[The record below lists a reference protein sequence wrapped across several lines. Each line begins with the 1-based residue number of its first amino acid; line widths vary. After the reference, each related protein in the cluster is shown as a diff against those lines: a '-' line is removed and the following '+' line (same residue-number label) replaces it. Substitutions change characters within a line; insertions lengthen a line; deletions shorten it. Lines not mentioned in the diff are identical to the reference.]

1 MTRQTIIYLSI
12 ALLSTTCRMV
22 APSPKIQSGELDLRN
37 FSFESGAAMAL
48 HGDWKFFPGQFNV
61 PEEGAPSA
69 IYLPVPALWNQV
81 PLHSGIKDGKGYG
94 TYVLDIQLP
103 KENQIYSVYLPEV
116 RTSFRLLAGNRSL
129 VSGNPGKTKETTIPS
144 AQGQSFT
151 IVAEDHLQIRIEV
164 SNFHHKEGGL
174 PNAPIFGLAE
184 SVQNYILAQSTIDL
198 ALTGA
203 IFMFGLYHF
212 ILFFY
217 RNKQR
222 EAFYFGFFCLVFA
235 ARIPFIGSKTIYAVF
250 PNIPWELVIYVEY
263 ASVFVLG
270 ILFLWFVDGLF
281 PRFIDT
287 KLILYFSAYVQF
299 ILVYGLIIKPEV
311 YTQFEVVFQLLGV
324 VYALFL
330 GIRLYQMMVRG
341 LPDSGIF
348 FLGYLILFIGFVYDV
363 FLAYRGEGEST
374 LSQIAVFLF
383 FGVQSTIVTLRT
395 ARNFHKKV
403 LLKEEFETINEH
415 FILTNR
421 LYAKFIPRDFLI
433 HLGKESIEEVR
444 LGDSSEREMTILF
457 ADIWEFW
464 DIIYSISL
472 ENRMLFTNSYLGR
485 IGPCVR
491 KNNGFIDKYIG
502 SAIMAL
508 FDGGIGNSIKAA
520 EDIQW
525 ELEKY
530 NERRRTFGY
539 LPLHAGI
546 GIHSGDT
553 MLGILGEE
561 ARFESTVISDT
572 VNLASRIQGL
582 TKKYG
587 ARILV
592 SLTSLMLAE
601 DLDTI
606 HYRILDFVR
615 VKGKQES
622 VMIAEILIS
631 GIDDISNK
639 KIKNKE
645 RFEAAIFD
653 YERADFVSAL
663 EGFREVFAN
672 NPEDLAAQIYIER
685 CEYYQAAGV
694 SEDWE
699 GISEWEK

>member
-1 MTRQTIIYLSI
+1 MTRQKLIYLFI
-12 ALLSTTCRMV
+12 AILATACRMA
-22 APSPKIQSGELDLRN
+22 APSPQIHSGELDLVS
-37 FSFESGAAMAL
+37 FPFESGGAMEL
-48 HGDWKFFPGQFNV
+48 QGDWKFFPNQFNV
-61 PEEGAPSA
+61 SADAAPSS
-69 IYLPVPALWNQV
+69 YLPVPALWNQV
-81 PLHSGIKDGKGYG
+81 PVSSGFPDGKGYG
-94 TYVLDIQLP
+94 TYVLDIKLP
-103 KENQIYSVYLPEV
+103 EESHIYSVYIPEV
-116 RTSFRLLAGNRSL
+116 RTAFRLVAGNRSL
-129 VSGNPGKTKETTIPS
+129 ASGVPGVSKETTTPS
-144 AQGQSFT
+144 AWGQSFT
-151 IVAEDHLQIRIEV
+151 IAAKNHLQIRIEV

-184 SVQNYILAQSTIDL
+184 GVQNYILAQSTIDL

-235 ARIPFIGSKTIYAVF
+235 ARIPFIGSKTIYAMF
-250 PNIPWELVIYVEY
+250 PNIPWDLVIYVEY

-287 KLILYFSAYVQF
+287 KIILYFSAYVQF
-299 ILVYGLIIKPEV
+299 MLVYGLIIKPET
-311 YTQFEVVFQLLGV
+311 YTQFEVVFQVLGV
-324 VYALFL
+324 VYAVFL
-330 GIRLYQMMVRG
+330 GIRLYQMVRRG
-341 LPDSGIF
+341 LPDAGIF
-348 FLGYLILFIGFVYDV
+348 FLGYLILFVGFVYDV
-363 FLAYRGEGEST
+363 ILAYRGEGEST

-395 ARNFHKKV
+395 ARTFRKK
-403 LLKEEFETINEH
+403 LSLKDEFESINEE

-421 LYAKFIPRDFLI
+421 FFAKFIPRDFLT

-444 LGDSSEREMTILF
+444 LGDSSEREMTVLF
-457 ADIWEFW
+457 ADIWEYW
-464 DIIYSISL
+464 DIIYSIPL

-508 FDGGIGNSIKAA
+508 FDGGIQNSIKAA

-530 NERRRTFGY
+530 NERRRSFGY
-539 LPLHAGI
+539 LSLHAGI

-561 ARFESTVISDT
+561 ERLESTVIADT
-572 VNLASRIQGL
+572 VNLSSRIQGL

-592 SLTSLMLAE
+592 SLTSLMLHE

-606 HYRILDFVR
+606 PYRILDFVR
-615 VKGKQES
+615 VKGKQET
-622 VMIAEILIS
+622 VMIAEVLIPD
-631 GIDDISNK
+631 IDPISNK
-639 KIKNKE
+639 KIENKDQ
-645 RFEAAIFD
+645 FEAAIFD

-663 EGFREVFAN
+663 EKFRSVFAD
-672 NPEDLAAQIYIER
+672 NPDDLAAQIYIER
-685 CEYYQAAGV
+685 CEYYQTAGV
-694 SEDWE
+694 GEDWD
-699 GISEWEK
+699 GVSAWEK

>member
-1 MTRQTIIYLSI
+1 MTRQTIIYLFI
-12 ALLSTTCRMV
+12 VLLSTACRMV
-22 APSPKIQSGELDLRN
+22 APSPQIHSGELDLQN
-37 FSFESGAAMAL
+37 FPFESRSAL
-48 HGDWKFFPGQFNV
+48 ALKGDWKFFPNEFHIDSDAV
-61 PEEGAPSA
+61 APTL
-69 IYLPVPALWNQV
+69 LPVPALWNQV
-81 PLHSGIKDGKGYG
+81 PLRSGFGDGKGYG
-94 TYVLDIQLP
+94 TYVLDIKLP
-103 KENQIYSVYLPEV
+103 EENQIYSVYLPEV
-116 RTSFRLLAGNRSL
+116 RTAFRLEAGNRSL
-129 VSGNPGKTKETTIPS
+129 VSGMPGKTKETTIPS

-151 IVAEDHLQIRIEV
+151 ISAKDHIQIRIEV

-174 PNAPIFGLAE
+174 LNTPVFGLAE

-287 KLILYFSAYVQF
+287 KLILYFSAFVQF
-299 ILVYGLIIKPEV
+299 MLVYGLIIKPEV
-311 YTQFEVVFQLLGV
+311 YTQFEVVFQVLGV
-324 VYALFL
+324 VYAVFL
-330 GIRLYQMMVRG
+330 GIRLYQMVARG
-341 LPDSGIF
+341 LPDAGIF
-348 FLGYLILFIGFVYDV
+348 FLGYLVLFFGFVYDV
-363 FLAYRGEGEST
+363 FLAYSDEGEST

-395 ARNFHKKV
+395 TRTFHKKV
-403 LLKEEFETINEH
+403 LLKEEFESINEQ

-421 LYAKFIPRDFLI
+421 FYAKFIPRDFLT

-444 LGDSSEREMTILF
+444 LGDSSEREMTVLF
-457 ADIWEFW
+457 ADIWEYW
-464 DIIYSISL
+464 DIIYSIPL

-508 FDGGIGNSIKAA
+508 FDGGIQNSIKAA

-561 ARFESTVISDT
+561 ERLESTVISDT
-572 VNLASRIQGL
+572 VNLSSRIQGL

-592 SLTSLMLAE
+592 SLTSLMLHE

-606 HYRILDFVR
+606 PYRILDFVR
-615 VKGKQES
+615 VKGKQET
-622 VMIAEILIS
+622 VMIAEVLIPD
-631 GIDDISNK
+631 IDIISNK
-639 KIKNKE
+639 KIENKD

-685 CEYYQAAGV
+685 CEYYQIAGV
-694 SEDWE
+694 GEDWD
-699 GISEWEK
+699 GVSAWEK

>member
-1 MTRQTIIYLSI
+1 MTRQTFIYLSI
-12 ALLSTTCRMV
+12 AFLATACRMV
-22 APSPKIQSGELDLRN
+22 APSPKIESGELDLRK
-37 FSFESGAAMAL
+37 FPFESGAAMAL
-48 HGDWKFFPGQFNV
+48 QGDWKFFPGQLNV
-61 PEEGAPSA
+61 PEDADSLTR
-69 IYLPVPALWNQV
+69 LPVPSLWNQM
-81 PLHSGIKDGKGYG
+81 PLRSGIQNGKGYG
-94 TYVLDIQLP
+94 TYVLEIKLP
-103 KENQIYSVYLPEV
+103 EENQIYSVYLPEA
-116 RTSFRLLAGNRSL
+116 RTSFKLMAGNRSL
-129 VSGNPGKTKETTIPS
+129 LSGVPGLTKETTTPS

-151 IVAEDHLQIRIEV
+151 TVTKDHLQIRIEV

-174 PNAPIFGLAE
+174 PNAPVFGLAE

-217 RNKQR
+217 RKKQR

-235 ARIPFIGSKTIYAVF
+235 ARIPFIGSKTIYAMF
-250 PNIPWELVIYVEY
+250 PGIPWELVIYVEY

-287 KLILYFSAYVQF
+287 KIILYFSAYVQF
-299 ILVYGLIIKPEV
+299 MLVYGLIIKPEV
-311 YTQFEVVFQLLGV
+311 YTQFEIVFQILGI
-324 VYALFL
+324 VYAVFL
-330 GIRLYQMMVRG
+330 GIRLSQMVIKG
-341 LPDSGIF
+341 LPEAGIF
-348 FLGYLILFIGFVYDV
+348 FLGYLVLFVGFVYDV
-363 FLAYRGEGEST
+363 FLAYSGEGESIF
-374 LSQIAVFLF
+374 SQIAVFLF

-395 ARNFHKKV
+395 ARNFRKKL
-403 LLKEEFETINEH
+403 LLKEEFEIINEH

-421 LYAKFIPRDFLI
+421 FYAKFIPRDFLT
-433 HLGKESIEEVR
+433 HLDKESIEEVR
-444 LGDSSEREMTILF
+444 LGDSSEREITVLF
-457 ADIWEFW
+457 ADIWEYW
-464 DIIYSISL
+464 DIIYSIPL

-508 FDGGIGNSIKAA
+508 FDGGIQNSIKAA

-530 NERRRTFGY
+530 NERRKTLGY

-561 ARFESTVISDT
+561 ERFESTVISDT
-572 VNLASRIQGL
+572 VNLSSRIQGL

-592 SLTSLMLAE
+592 SVTSLMLHE

-606 HYRILDFVR
+606 PYRILDFVR
-615 VKGKQES
+615 VQGKQES
-622 VMIAEILIS
+622 VMIAEVLIP
-631 GIDDISNK
+631 GIDIISNK
-639 KIKNKE
+639 KIENKE
-645 RFEAAIFD
+645 EFEAGIFD
-653 YERADFVSAL
+653 YERANFVSAL
-663 EGFREVFAN
+663 EKFRAVFAN
-672 NPEDLAAQIYIER
+672 NPDDLAAQIYIER
-685 CEYYQAAGV
+685 CEYYQTAEVGGDWDGV
-694 SEDWE
+694 SA
-699 GISEWEK
+699 WEK

>member
-12 ALLSTTCRMV
+12 AFLATACRMV
-22 APSPKIQSGELDLRN
+22 APSPKIESGALDLRT
-37 FSFESGAAMAL
+37 FPFESGAAMAL
-48 HGDWKFFPGQFNV
+48 QGDWKFFPGQLDV
-61 PEEGAPSA
+61 SKDADSPT
-69 IYLPVPALWNQV
+69 YLPVPSLWNQV
-81 PLHSGIKDGKGYG
+81 PPRTGLVDGKGYG

-116 RTSFRLLAGNRSL
+116 RTSFKLMAGNRSL
-129 VSGNPGKTKETTIPS
+129 LSGVPGVSKETTTPS

-151 IVAEDHLQIRIEV
+151 IVAKDQLQIRIVV

-174 PNAPIFGLAE
+174 PNAPVFGLAE
-184 SVQNYILAQSTIDL
+184 SVQNYILAQSTVDL

-203 IFMFGLYHF
+203 VFMFGLYHF

-217 RNKQR
+217 RKKQR

-235 ARIPFIGSKTIYAVF
+235 ARIPFIGSKTIYAMF

-281 PRFIDT
+281 PRFIDN
-287 KLILYFSAYVQF
+287 KIILYFSAYVQF

-311 YTQFEVVFQLLGV
+311 YTQFEIVFQTLGV
-324 VYALFL
+324 VYAVFL
-330 GIRLYQMMVRG
+330 GIRLSQMVRRG
-341 LPDSGIF
+341 LPDAGIF
-348 FLGYLILFIGFVYDV
+348 FLGYLILFIGFMYDV
-363 FLAYRGEGEST
+363 FLAYSGEGEST

-395 ARNFHKKV
+395 ARNFHKKL
-403 LLKEEFETINEH
+403 LLKEEFETINEY

-421 LYAKFIPRDFLI
+421 FYAKFIPRDFLT

-444 LGDSSEREMTILF
+444 LGDSSEREITVLF
-457 ADIWEFW
+457 ADIWEYW
-464 DIIYSISL
+464 DIIYSIPL
-472 ENRMLFTNSYLGR
+472 ENRILFTNSYLGR

-508 FDGGIGNSIKAA
+508 FDGGIQNSIKAA

-530 NERRRTFGY
+530 NERRKTFDY

-561 ARFESTVISDT
+561 ERFESTVISDT
-572 VNLASRIQGL
+572 VNLSSRIQGL

-592 SLTSLMLAE
+592 SVTSLMLHE

-606 HYRILDFVR
+606 PYRILDFVR
-615 VKGKQES
+615 VKGKQEAI
-622 VMIAEILIS
+622 MIAEVLIP
-631 GIDDISNK
+631 GIDTNSNK
-639 KIKNKE
+639 KIEYKE
-645 RFEAAIFD
+645 EFEAGIFD

-663 EGFREVFAN
+663 KKFSAVFAN
-672 NPEDLAAQIYIER
+672 NPEDLAAKIYIER
-685 CEYYQAAGV
+685 CEYYQSAGV
-694 SEDWE
+694 GVDWD
-699 GISEWEK
+699 GVSAWEK

>member
-1 MTRQTIIYLSI
+1 MTRQTIIYLSM
-12 ALLSTTCRMV
+12 ALLSTACRMV
-22 APSPKIQSGELDLRN
+22 APSPQIQSGVLDLEN
-37 FSFESGAAMAL
+37 FPIASGKAMAL
-48 HGDWKFFPGQFNV
+48 QGDWKFFPGQFNV
-61 PEEGAPSA
+61 PEGATPPT
-69 IYLPVPALWNQV
+69 YLPVPALWNQV
-81 PLHSGIKDGKGYG
+81 PLRSGIKDGKGYG
-94 TYVLDIQLP
+94 TYVLDIRLP
-103 KENQIYSVYLPEV
+103 KENEIYSVYLPEV
-116 RTSFRLLAGNRSL
+116 RTSFRLTAGNRCL
-129 VSGNPGKTKETTIPS
+129 VSGRPGQTKDTTIPS

-151 IVAEDHLQIRIEV
+151 ITAKDHLQIRIEV

-174 PNAPIFGLAE
+174 PNAPVFGLAE

-235 ARIPFIGSKTIYAVF
+235 ARIPFVGSKTIYAVF
-250 PNIPWELVIYVEY
+250 PNIPWELVVYVEY

-299 ILVYGLIIKPEV
+299 MLVYGLIIKPEV
-311 YTQFEVVFQLLGV
+311 YTQFEVVFQVLGV
-324 VYALFL
+324 VYAVFL

-348 FLGYLILFIGFVYDV
+348 FLGYVVLFIGFVYDV
-363 FLAYRGEGEST
+363 FLAYSGEGEST

-395 ARNFHKKV
+395 ARTFHKKV
-403 LLKEEFETINEH
+403 LLKEEFETINEQ

-421 LYAKFIPRDFLI
+421 LYAKFIPRDFLT
-433 HLGKESIEEVR
+433 HLGKESIEEVQ
-444 LGDSSEREMTILF
+444 LGDSSEREMTVMF
-457 ADIWEFW
+457 ADIWEYW
-464 DIIYSISL
+464 DIIYSIPL

-508 FDGGIGNSIKAA
+508 FDGGIQNSIKAA

-561 ARFESTVISDT
+561 ERLESTVISDT
-572 VNLASRIQGL
+572 VNLSSRIQGL

-592 SLTSLMLAE
+592 SLTSLMLHE

-606 HYRILDFVR
+606 PYRILDFVR
-615 VKGKQES
+615 VKGKQET
-622 VMIAEILIS
+622 VMIAEVLIPD
-631 GIDDISNK
+631 IDIISNR
-639 KIKNKE
+639 KIENKE

-653 YERADFVSAL
+653 YERADFISAL

-685 CEYYQAAGV
+685 CEYYQTAGV
-694 SEDWE
+694 GEDWD
-699 GISEWEK
+699 GVSAWEK

>member
-1 MTRQTIIYLSI
+1 MTRQKLIYLS
-12 ALLSTTCRMV
+12 LTVLTTACRMV
-22 APSPKIQSGELDLRN
+22 TPSPQIHSGELDLQSYP
-37 FSFESGAAMAL
+37 FGSGSAITL
-48 HGDWKFFPGQFNV
+48 QGDWKFFPRALNV
-61 PEEGAPSA
+61 PPDA
-69 IYLPVPALWNQV
+69 IPTTYLPVPSLWNQV
-81 PLHSGIKDGKGYG
+81 PLRSGFPGGKGYG
-94 TYVLDIQLP
+94 TYVLDIKLP
-103 KENQIYSVYLPEV
+103 EESQIYSVYLPEV
-116 RTSFRLLAGNRSL
+116 RTSFKLMAGNRSL
-129 VSGNPGKTKETTIPS
+129 ASGVPGVNKETTTPS
-144 AQGQSFT
+144 AWGQSFT
-151 IVAEDHLQIRIEV
+151 ISAKDNLQIRIEV

-174 PNAPIFGLAE
+174 PSAPVFGPAE
-184 SVQNYILAQSTIDL
+184 NVQNYILAQSTLDL

-217 RNKQR
+217 RKKQR

-235 ARIPFIGSKTIYAVF
+235 ARIPFIGSKTIYAMF
-250 PNIPWELVIYVEY
+250 PNIPWDLVIYVEY

-299 ILVYGLIIKPEV
+299 MLVYGLIIKPEI
-311 YTQFEVVFQLLGV
+311 YTEFEVVFQVLGI
-324 VYALFL
+324 VYAVFL
-330 GIRLYQMMVRG
+330 GIRLYQMVVKG
-341 LPDSGIF
+341 LPDAGIF
-348 FLGYLILFIGFVYDV
+348 FLGYLVLFFGFVYDV
-363 FLAYRGEGEST
+363 FLAYSGEGDST

-395 ARNFHKKV
+395 ARTFRKK
-403 LLKEEFETINEH
+403 LSLKDEFESINEE

-421 LYAKFIPRDFLI
+421 FYAKFIPRDFLT

-444 LGDSSEREMTILF
+444 LGDSSEREMTVLF
-457 ADIWEFW
+457 ADIWEYW
-464 DIIYSISL
+464 DIIYSIPL

-508 FDGGIGNSIKAA
+508 FDGGIQNSIKAA

-530 NERRRTFGY
+530 NERRRSFGY

-561 ARFESTVISDT
+561 ERLESTVIADT
-572 VNLASRIQGL
+572 VNLSSRIQGL

-592 SLTSLMLAE
+592 SLTSLMLHE

-606 HYRILDFVR
+606 PYRILDFVR
-615 VKGKQES
+615 VKGKQET
-622 VMIAEILIS
+622 VMIAEVLIPD
-631 GIDDISNK
+631 IDPISNK
-639 KIKNKE
+639 KIENKDQ
-645 RFEAAIFD
+645 FEAAIFD

-663 EGFREVFAN
+663 EKFRAVFAD
-672 NPEDLAAQIYIER
+672 NPDDLAAQIYIER
-685 CEYYQAAGV
+685 CEYHQTAGV
-694 SEDWE
+694 GEDWD
-699 GISEWEK
+699 GVSAWEK

>member
-1 MTRQTIIYLSI
+1 MTRQKLIYLSI
-12 ALLSTTCRMV
+12 ALLTTACRMV
-22 APSPKIQSGELDLRN
+22 APSPQIHSGELDLQT
-37 FSFESGAAMAL
+37 FPFESGSAL
-48 HGDWKFFPGQFNV
+48 ALQGDWKFFPAKFDVSQEAT
-61 PEEGAPSA
+61 PPTH
-69 IYLPVPALWNQV
+69 LPVPALWNQV
-81 PLHSGIKDGKGYG
+81 PLRSGFPDGKGFG
-94 TYVLDIQLP
+94 TYVLDIKLP
-103 KENQIYSVYLPEV
+103 EESQIYSVYVPEV
-116 RTSFRLLAGNRSL
+116 RTAFKLTAGNRSL
-129 VSGNPGKTKETTIPS
+129 MSGVPGINKETTQPS
-144 AQGQSFT
+144 AWGQSFT
-151 IVAEDHLQIRIEV
+151 ITAKNNLQIRIEV

-174 PNAPIFGLAE
+174 PSAPIFGLGE
-184 SVQNYILAQSTIDL
+184 TVQNYILAQSMLDL

-217 RNKQR
+217 RSKQR

-250 PNIPWELVIYVEY
+250 PNIPWDLVIYVEY

-299 ILVYGLIIKPEV
+299 MLVYGLIIKPEV
-311 YTQFEVVFQLLGV
+311 YTQFEVIFQILGI
-324 VYALFL
+324 VYAVFL
-330 GIRLYQMMVRG
+330 GIRLFQMMRRG
-341 LPDSGIF
+341 LPDAGIF
-348 FLGYLILFIGFVYDV
+348 FFGYLILFFGFVYDV
-363 FLAYRGEGEST
+363 FLAYNGEGDST

-395 ARNFHKKV
+395 ARNFRKKV
-403 LLKEEFETINEH
+403 SLKDEFESINEE

-421 LYAKFIPRDFLI
+421 FYAKFIPRDFLT

-457 ADIWEFW
+457 ADIWEYW
-464 DIIYSISL
+464 DIMYSIPL
-472 ENRMLFTNSYLGR
+472 ENKMLFTNSYLGR

-508 FDGGIGNSIKAA
+508 FDGGIQNSIKAA

-530 NERRRTFGY
+530 NERRRSFGY
-539 LPLHAGI
+539 IPLHAGI

-561 ARFESTVISDT
+561 ERIESTVIADT
-572 VNLASRIQGL
+572 VNLSSRIQGL

-592 SLTSLMLAE
+592 SLTSLMLHE

-606 HYRILDFVR
+606 PYRILDFVR
-615 VKGKQES
+615 VKGKQET
-622 VMIAEILIS
+622 VMIAEVLIS
-631 GIDDISNK
+631 GIDSISDK
-639 KIKNKE
+639 KIENKE
-645 RFEAAIFD
+645 QFEAAIFD

-663 EGFREVFAN
+663 EKFREVFVN

-685 CEYYQAAGV
+685 CEYYQTAGV
-694 SEDWE
+694 GEDWD
-699 GISEWEK
+699 GVSAWEK